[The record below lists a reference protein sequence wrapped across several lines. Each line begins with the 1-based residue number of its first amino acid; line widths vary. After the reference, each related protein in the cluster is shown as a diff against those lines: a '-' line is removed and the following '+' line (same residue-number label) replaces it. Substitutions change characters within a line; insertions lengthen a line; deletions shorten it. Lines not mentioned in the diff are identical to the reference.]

1 MQQTP
6 LQSSRE
12 ESRHTEDPRKLELE
26 YQSILSENVATVKQC
41 CELVKELE
49 AELNKAEDFA
59 QITELKE
66 EIKSLLNTQNQAE
79 LEIKQILQ
87 KIEELQTEE
96 GNKSC
101 VQCEVNLRSLYEENA
116 TLQHDLSGKDATIRK
131 LENEKERLTENLN
144 VGKKQKIQTSNL
156 PSDVKSENKKMQKE
170 LNVIR
175 KDNGELEQ
183 RLQVSEIKKTE
194 LLTEIQAIKKDS
206 EAQEQLYK
214 SINKCALDDIAT
226 LKKEKAHTTAASDQQ
241 NKQMKEYEQLLNVAK
256 MEIEGLTSKM
266 LEQEELSER
275 LKIRESENEEKD
287 AKIVILEEEL
297 DKLRKV
303 TEMKEKRIK
312 DEGEQ
317 HEIEF
322 QELLRGK
329 DKECKSLSHTLH
341 LKELIIDQY
350 EDNILH
356 LQEQNRQ
363 IVTTDEESDKL
374 KVMLREKE
382 RTIQELERDLQLSE
396 NNISTLNQNITDVKN
411 ELDGAQKKL
420 TLRKEESLAANDK
433 FNEMQTRLAN
443 LQKEIEVTAF
453 KDNKMEKEIQ
463 KLKAENLEMKGNKI
477 AETAKAHLE
486 IRELE
491 NKYEMLKKY
500 AEGLLRENDQ
510 LKLQARNKDE
520 DKVILDQQ
528 PEYALLFC
536 F

>member
-1 MQQTP
+1 MQIDELNERIVINRKDSQ
-6 LQSSRE
+6 L
-12 ESRHTEDPRKLELE
+12 KLEL
-26 YQSILSENVATVKQC
+26 SENAKA
-41 CELVKELE
+41 KES
-49 AELNKAEDFA
+49 ED
-59 QITELKE
+59 LHHCV
-66 EIKSLLNTQNQAE
+66 
-79 LEIKQILQ
+79 
-87 KIEELQTEE
+87 EELQHHL
-96 GNKSC
+96 KM
-101 VQCEVNLRSLYEENA
+101 
-116 TLQHDLSGKDATIRK
+116 
-131 LENEKERLTENLN
+131 EKTH
-144 VGKKQKIQTSNL
+144 
-156 PSDVKSENKKMQKE
+156 
-170 LNVIR
+170 
-175 KDNGELEQ
+175 
-183 RLQVSEIKKTE
+183 
-194 LLTEIQAIKKDS
+194 A
-206 EAQEQLYK
+206 
-214 SINKCALDDIAT
+214 
-226 LKKEKAHTTAASDQQ
+226 TAASDQQ

-303 TEMKEKRIK
+303 IEMKEKRIK
-312 DEGEQ
+312 DEEEQ

-396 NNISTLNQNITDVKN
+396 NNISTLNQNIADVKN

-477 AETAKAHLE
+477 AEIAKAHLE
-486 IRELE
+486 VRELE

>member
-1 MQQTP
+1 M
-6 LQSSRE
+6 
-12 ESRHTEDPRKLELE
+12 
-26 YQSILSENVATVKQC
+26 
-41 CELVKELE
+41 
-49 AELNKAEDFA
+49 
-59 QITELKE
+59 
-66 EIKSLLNTQNQAE
+66 
-79 LEIKQILQ
+79 
-87 KIEELQTEE
+87 
-96 GNKSC
+96 
-101 VQCEVNLRSLYEENA
+101 
-116 TLQHDLSGKDATIRK
+116 SGKDATIRK

-156 PSDVKSENKKMQKE
+156 ASDVKSENKKMQKE
-170 LNVIR
+170 LSVIR

-194 LLTEIQAIKKDS
+194 LLTEIQALKKDS

-226 LKKEKAHTTAASDQQ
+226 LKEIRVDLEKKVTEKVTEANAERERAANLQDEIDTKNEECENYVKKIKNSRTENAELRQKVYQKQMQIDELNERIVINRKDSQLKLELSENAKAKESEDLHHCVEELQHHLKMEKAHTTAASDQQ

-303 TEMKEKRIK
+303 IEMKEKRIK
-312 DEGEQ
+312 DEEEQ

-382 RTIQELERDLQLSE
+382 RT
-396 NNISTLNQNITDVKN
+396 T
-411 ELDGAQKKL
+411 
-420 TLRKEESLAANDK
+420 
-433 FNEMQTRLAN
+433 
-443 LQKEIEVTAF
+443 
-453 KDNKMEKEIQ
+453 
-463 KLKAENLEMKGNKI
+463 
-477 AETAKAHLE
+477 
-486 IRELE
+486 
-491 NKYEMLKKY
+491 
-500 AEGLLRENDQ
+500 
-510 LKLQARNKDE
+510 
-520 DKVILDQQ
+520 
-528 PEYALLFC
+528 
-536 F
+536 